1 MVPILKQ
8 MRRAKLQ
15 NTTGLSPREL
25 RRVCNG
31 RVMPMLEIRQ
41 RLLRVAA
48 EHAWGS
54 LGLTRQRMI
63 WQYAPPYII
72 GAT

>member
-1 MVPILKQ
+1 
-8 MRRAKLQ
+8 
-15 NTTGLSPREL
+15 
-25 RRVCNG
+25 
-31 RVMPMLEIRQ
+31 
-41 RLLRVAA
+41 LRVAA